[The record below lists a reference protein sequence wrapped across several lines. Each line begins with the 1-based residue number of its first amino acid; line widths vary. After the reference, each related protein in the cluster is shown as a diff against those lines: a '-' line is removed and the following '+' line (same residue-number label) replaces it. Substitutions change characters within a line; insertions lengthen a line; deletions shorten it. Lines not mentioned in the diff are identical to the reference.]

1 MRPPARP
8 VGALPPLQRR
18 RGDHRAR
25 RRPLR
30 RPHTRGRRKTAG
42 GAGARSQDVGQPR
55 ADLEGDGALG
65 DRGRR
70 LEKRHVRQRRAE
82 ATRGAH
88 RRRSARARPHPVPL
102 PRRGADGRRRHRP
115 RRRAARTARPGPAPL
130 SGPLG
135 RHFADLETVARSPV
149 SVVLRG
155 ETGTGK
161 EVIAR
166 AVHTLS
172 RRPGDFVAMNCGA
185 LPDHLVESE
194 LFGHKKGAFSG
205 ATEDRPGLVRAA
217 HQWTLFL
224 DEIGDL
230 PAPSQAAFLRV
241 LQEREVVPV
250 GATRPVRVDLRLVAA
265 THRDL
270 DALVAEGRF
279 RADLWARIAGFT
291 FTLPPLRQRREDLGM
306 LIATLVHRITS
317 GAAERVSFSS
327 EAARALF
334 HHAWPQNVRELE
346 KCLGA
351 AVVLA
356 RGERIEL
363 EHLPETVR
371 AVPTAQAHSESTEG
385 VDDRPLTVE
394 EQRHRD
400 ELQELLA
407 KHAGNISAVAR
418 ALGKARM
425 QVHRWIKRYRL
436 QLDDYCRG

>member
-1 MRPPARP
+1 M
-8 VGALPPLQRR
+8 
-18 RGDHRAR
+18 
-25 RRPLR
+25 
-30 RPHTRGRRKTAG
+30 
-42 GAGARSQDVGQPR
+42 
-55 ADLEGDGALG
+55 
-65 DRGRR
+65 
-70 LEKRHVRQRRAE
+70 
-82 ATRGAH
+82 
-88 RRRSARARPHPVPL
+88 
-102 PRRGADGRRRHRP
+102 
-115 RRRAARTARPGPAPL
+115 
-130 SGPLG
+130 
-135 RHFADLETVARSPV
+135 ARSPV